1 LRGYS
6 FFVVRHSLNQNTKNE
21 RRVTNTY
28 FGGLVQSINLN
39 GRLVGPGQPPYII
52 AEIGSN
58 HNGDMDLCKRMI
70 DEAKRCGADA
80 VKFQSW
86 SKNSLISK
94 AEYSRNTAYAD
105 THRHFGSLE
114 AMVEKYQFTAEQHFE
129 VAAYCKK
136 VDIHFMSSAFAPEE
150 VDLLASMDTPAIKVA
165 SMDVTH
171 LPLLAHMAKSGKP
184 IILSTGMASMAEV
197 ATAMQT
203 LQDNGAK
210 EISLLHCISIYPPE
224 YKDIH
229 LNNMKTLQDTFDV
242 PVGFSDH
249 SIGTAIPLAAIALGA
264 CIIEKHFTTNKD
276 MEGWDHWISAD
287 PAELEVICRE
297 GNNIFH
303 ALGSFTRIVSE
314 AELAKRSKFRRRI
327 VLKRAVKAGETLTFE
342 DLDYKRPGTGISP
355 NECPYVVGRK
365 INKDLEADAELE
377 WHDLH

>member
-1 LRGYS
+1 M
-6 FFVVRHSLNQNTKNE
+6 
-21 RRVTNTY
+21 
-28 FGGLVQSINLN
+28 QSINLN
-39 GRLVGPGQPPYII
+39 GRLVGPGHPPYII

-58 HNGDMDLCKRMI
+58 YNGDMTLCKHMI

-94 AEYSRNTAYAD
+94 AEFARNTAYAD

-114 AMVEKYQFTAEQHFE
+114 QMVEKYQFTAEQHHE
-129 VAAYCKK
+129 VAAYCKQIG
-136 VDIHFMSSAFAPEE
+136 IHFMSSAFAAEE
-150 VDLLASMDTPAIKVA
+150 VDLLASMDTPAIKAA
-165 SMDVTH
+165 SMDVNH

-203 LQDNGAK
+203 LQENGAK

-229 LNNMKTLQDTFDV
+229 LNNIKTLEQTFGV

-264 CIIEKHFTTNKD
+264 CIIEKHFTTDKQ

-287 PAELEVICRE
+287 PTELEVICRE
-297 GNNIFH
+297 GKNIFES
-303 ALGSFTRIVSE
+303 LGSASRIVSE
-314 AELAKRSKFRRRI
+314 AELAKRGKFRRRA
-327 VLKRAVKAGETLTFE
+327 VVTRAMKKGEVIKIE
-342 DLDYKRPGTGISP
+342 DLDFKRPGTGIHP
-355 NECPYVVGRK
+355 NEYMYVVGR
-365 INKDLEADAELE
+365 IVNKDLEAEVELE
-377 WHDLH
+377 WQDLA

>member
-1 LRGYS
+1 M
-6 FFVVRHSLNQNTKNE
+6 NP
-21 RRVTNTY
+21 
-28 FGGLVQSINLN
+28 INLN
-39 GRLVGPGQPPYII
+39 GRLVGPGYPPYII

-58 HNGDMDLCKRMI
+58 YNGDMALCKHMI

-94 AEYSRNTAYAD
+94 AEYARNTTYAD

-114 AMVEKYQFTAEQHFE
+114 QMVEKYQFTAEQHHE
-129 VAAYCKK
+129 VAAYCKQIG
-136 VDIHFMSSAFAPEE
+136 IHFMSSAFAVEE

-165 SMDVTH
+165 SMDVNH

-184 IILSTGMASMAEV
+184 IILSTGMASTAEV

-229 LNNMKTLQDTFDV
+229 LNNMKTLEQTFGV

-264 CIIEKHFTTNKD
+264 CIIEKHFTTDKQ

-287 PAELEVICRE
+287 PIELEVICRE
-297 GNNIFH
+297 GKNIFE
-303 ALGSFTRIVSE
+303 ALGSRTRIVSE
-314 AELAKRSKFRRRI
+314 AEMAKRGKFRRRA
-327 VLKRAVKAGETLTFE
+327 VLTRAMKTGEVIALS
-342 DLDYKRPGTGISP
+342 DLDFKRPGTGIHP
-355 NECPYVVGRK
+355 NEYMFVVGRK
-365 INKDLEADAELE
+365 VNKDLEAEAELE
-377 WHDLH
+377 WSDLH